1 VNAICLV
8 IDRLRAGCLGAYGN
22 SWIETPATDRLAAES
37 FVFDQAL
44 VDTPRLD
51 LLYRSY
57 WQGWPAL
64 TARQPQGRPTL
75 PALLAE
81 AGVATAMSAPMMPK
95 TNSTEAMSAN
105 RFQPSACLQA
115 ILLEPIATHFRQSRT
130 TPTLGSSAGQLL
142 A

>member
-1 VNAICLV
+1 MAWRELCAGAPCLAKVRSTAACNEAGAWARV
-8 IDRLRAGCLGAYGN
+8 I
-22 SWIETPATDRLAAES
+22 
-37 FVFDQAL
+37 
-44 VDTPRLD
+44 
-51 LLYRSY
+51 
-57 WQGWPAL
+57 WPFGEGEL
-64 TARQPQGRPTL
+64 TAFTADEL
-75 PALLAE
+75 AEAEVLAE